1 MLCLSR
7 QSWNAVFQ
15 GRTVQDIQVYYE
27 VFEIR
32 HIRAFSYVVAF
43 PHASSVL
50 VLMCKLLL
58 SVSAKK
64 GLVKDI
70 YRAANRITLYLLGRE
85 NQPMEELLRV
95 LTLIMNNQSSI
106 LSEANPDRKFFCCLC
121 LDLLPFLLDD
131 NQQIRRTTINVSFI

>member
-1 MLCLSR
+1 M
-7 QSWNAVFQ
+7 
-15 GRTVQDIQVYYE
+15 
-27 VFEIR
+27 
-32 HIRAFSYVVAF
+32 AF
-43 PHASSVL
+43 PHASS
-50 VLMCKLLL
+50 KLGVDVHVSL

-70 YRAANRITLYLLGRE
+70 YRVANRITLHLLGRE

-131 NQQIRRTTINVSFI
+131 NQQIRRTTINVSLNLLFRSFTYTHFWLTGFSSTICLLTLYSCLNC